1 MDYYRSGCFLG
12 ERDVPGNMMLIALMS
27 EMTTPAGTPPSQL
40 VLLEGHMQAGI
51 MSAPCRQACELLV
64 YLVTGAMLARVGE
77 EEARLIAGD
86 SLRIHA
92 ATEYQ
97 FSTTSTRGMT
107 AVVIIPRQ
115 EDPSR
120 RDLESFEARGL
131 VDCLA
136 ITEKPAVMTSS
147 SLDILRSLTLLT
159 SEGCRLATVEMVR
172 GSGNRNAIF
181 ASLLPQYAA
190 DPRALRA
197 FIWACNAHLETRFWL
212 NRQRAQD
219 TLVKTIEKLLAR

>member
-115 EDPSR
+115 EDPS
-120 RDLESFEARGL
+120 L
-131 VDCLA
+131 
-136 ITEKPAVMTSS
+136 
-147 SLDILRSLTLLT
+147 SLTHF
-159 SEGCRLATVEMVR
+159 
-172 GSGNRNAIF
+172 RNAKRSAIQS
-181 ASLLPQYAA
+181 ATSGTVNNGRGRQWCGPDAGYPTTTSVRAERCPCHVDHADRSDRGGHDGYKLP
-190 DPRALRA
+190 P
-197 FIWACNAHLETRFWL
+197 NG
-212 NRQRAQD
+212 
-219 TLVKTIEKLLAR
+219 